1 MGADESTSLLPVEDE
16 HSQSSGIVRTFEPM
30 SLEYKH
36 ANQAEGDFR
45 YLEIATTAKPQE
57 APDTLLP
64 LAEPLESPTVEAHQ
78 KRLGVVPLAVIIFY
92 SVSGGPFGCE
102 ASVRAGGNF
111 YTLLG
116 FLVMPWVWS
125 VQEALITA
133 ELGTAFPEASGG
145 VAWVEEAFGPSAGWM
160 SGYLSWVAGATDN
173 AIYPVLF
180 SDYVLAMQSDS
191 EEVNPVSRFLLL
203 SGTSLALGYINW
215 LGLPL
220 VGAMSVWICIVA
232 MSPFLIMTV
241 VGAFQIE
248 PSRWL
253 ELPQRDPT
261 SNDTGTDTGDD
272 DDTSG
277 GFFPNASLGGVL
289 LRPFFNNLFW
299 NLNSF
304 DSASSFAAD
313 IDNPGRVLPRA
324 MMWSVL
330 LVVSCYLF
338 PLMIAIGATD
348 TNQRDWVDGYLA
360 SITSEIAG
368 PWLGA
373 WTVFAAGISNVGQ
386 FQAELSSDAF
396 QLMGMADRG
405 YLPKLFSIRSK
416 HGTPTYG
423 ILLGT
428 VVVVFLGVSDLATL
442 IELLNFNYSISLL
455 MEYCAFIKLRISRPD
470 LERPFRIPLDTT
482 GCILMLV
489 PTFLLTLLVLG
500 LATYQTY
507 LFSVIVIIVGSFIF
521 RGRQQSQAT
530 RTDTDHES
538 ALLRED
544 TTSTD

>member
-36 ANQAEGDFR
+36 ANQAEGVFR

-277 GFFPNASLGGVL
+277 GLFPNASLGGVL

>member
-1 MGADESTSLLPVEDE
+1 
-16 HSQSSGIVRTFEPM
+16 
-30 SLEYKH
+30 
-36 ANQAEGDFR
+36 
-45 YLEIATTAKPQE
+45 
-57 APDTLLP
+57 
-64 LAEPLESPTVEAHQ
+64 
-78 KRLGVVPLAVIIFY
+78 
-92 SVSGGPFGCE
+92 
-102 ASVRAGGNF
+102 
-111 YTLLG
+111 
-116 FLVMPWVWS
+116 MPWVWS

-277 GFFPNASLGGVL
+277 GLFPNASLGGVL

>member
-1 MGADESTSLLPVEDE
+1 
-16 HSQSSGIVRTFEPM
+16 
-30 SLEYKH
+30 
-36 ANQAEGDFR
+36 
-45 YLEIATTAKPQE
+45 
-57 APDTLLP
+57 
-64 LAEPLESPTVEAHQ
+64 
-78 KRLGVVPLAVIIFY
+78 
-92 SVSGGPFGCE
+92 
-102 ASVRAGGNF
+102 
-111 YTLLG
+111 
-116 FLVMPWVWS
+116 
-125 VQEALITA
+125 
-133 ELGTAFPEASGG
+133 
-145 VAWVEEAFGPSAGWM
+145 
-160 SGYLSWVAGATDN
+160 
-173 AIYPVLF
+173 
-180 SDYVLAMQSDS
+180 
-191 EEVNPVSRFLLL
+191 
-203 SGTSLALGYINW
+203 
-215 LGLPL
+215 
-220 VGAMSVWICIVA
+220 
-232 MSPFLIMTV
+232 
-241 VGAFQIE
+241 
-248 PSRWL
+248 
-253 ELPQRDPT
+253 
-261 SNDTGTDTGDD
+261 
-272 DDTSG
+272 
-277 GFFPNASLGGVL
+277 
-289 LRPFFNNLFW
+289 
-299 NLNSF
+299 
-304 DSASSFAAD
+304 
-313 IDNPGRVLPRA
+313 
-324 MMWSVL
+324 
-330 LVVSCYLF
+330 
-338 PLMIAIGATD
+338 MIAIGATD

-482 GCILMLV
+482 GCILMLF
-489 PTFLLTLLVLG
+489 PTVLLTLLVLG

>member
-36 ANQAEGDFR
+36 ANQAEGVFR